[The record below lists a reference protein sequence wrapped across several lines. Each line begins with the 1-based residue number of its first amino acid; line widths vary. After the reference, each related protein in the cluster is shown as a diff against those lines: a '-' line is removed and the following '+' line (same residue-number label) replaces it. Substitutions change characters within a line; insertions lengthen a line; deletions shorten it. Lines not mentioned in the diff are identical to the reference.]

1 MGRGAPTFPD
11 VIVIGGGIIGTS
23 TAYYLARRG
32 VRVTL
37 LEKGE
42 IGGEQSSRNWGF
54 IRRQGRDPAEIGLA
68 ARANTLYAGLEA
80 EIGQPFGWVRGGN
93 LRVAEDDA
101 KMRQYREW
109 FAETDA
115 GRTLGTRL
123 VDPIEIRELVP
134 GMRGEWTG
142 GMYTALDG
150 HADPDR
156 VTIAMAAA
164 ATRAGAAIDTG
175 VTVLGI
181 ETTNGQV
188 SGVRT
193 TTGPRSAGTVVSAAG
208 IWTARLLRPLGIR
221 IPLRWVRGT
230 VSATQPLPRVTDLA
244 VWTPGVA
251 FRQSVDGR
259 VILGLSGASDFDIT
273 LDSLK
278 DLGLFLPN
286 YRKNWRLFRFHVG
299 RMLLDDVRRRLP
311 GGDKPDPFTWDRV
324 SEPPPNPAKVARTQT
339 AFAAL
344 FPDLPTPVIQR
355 SWAGYMD
362 ATPDGLPVIGPADQ
376 LAGLY
381 IAGGFSGHGFGL
393 GPAVGQAV
401 AELVTDGRA
410 SLDLSG
416 LRPERFWER
425 GRVLRARSVT

>member
-1 MGRGAPTFPD
+1 MSAD

-23 TAYYLARRG
+23 TAYYLARLG

-37 LEKGE
+37 LEKGT

-68 ARANTLYAGLEA
+68 ARANTLYAGLEK
-80 EIGQPFGWVRGGN
+80 EIGESVGWVRGGN

-101 KMRQYREW
+101 KMRQYRDW

-123 VDPIEIRELVP
+123 VDAAEIRELVP

-156 VTIAMAAA
+156 VTNGMAAA
-164 ATRAGAAIDTG
+164 AERAGARIETG
-175 VTVLGI
+175 VTVLEI
-181 ETTNGQV
+181 EARNGQV

-193 TTGPRSAGTVVSAAG
+193 KTGVRLAGTVISAAG

-273 LDSLK
+273 LDSLH

-324 SEPPPNPAKVARTQT
+324 SEPPPNPAKVARTRT
-339 AFAAL
+339 AFASL
-344 FPDLPTPVIQR
+344 FPDVPAAVIER

-362 ATPDGLPVIGPADQ
+362 ATPDGLPVIGPVA
-376 LAGLY
+376 APSGLY

-393 GPAVGQAV
+393 GPAVGLAM

-416 LRPERFWER
+416 LHPERFWER
-425 GRVLRARSVT
+425 GRILRARSVT